1 MTAMATRTV
10 RWFLT
15 HAKRPECVLAPLI
28 LLLILA
34 AWESVTRAFH
44 IPPFIVP
51 APSAVIGALFRGLH
65 SGIYT
70 AHFLHT
76 LAETLLGFVI
86 GASVG
91 FGLGVLVARSLL
103 LERTFYPYV
112 VAFQTMPKIA
122 IAPLLILWFGFGIWS
137 KVAMASMIAFFPVLV
152 NAITGLRAA
161 DREVVELLR
170 SLSATEWQIFRM
182 VQLPTALPYVFAG
195 LDIAIVFSL
204 LATIVAEFV
213 GSQMG
218 MGNLILQMNFALD
231 VAGVFAVLII
241 LSALGVCLHLIV
253 VKIERR
259 VIFWTKTDSVIRT

>member
-1 MTAMATRTV
+1 MI
-10 RWFLT
+10 LS
-15 HAKRPECVLAPLI
+15 KRPEYFLTPLI
-28 LLLILA
+28 SVLILA
-34 AWESVTRAFH
+34 AWESVVRGFR

-51 APSAVIGALFRGLH
+51 PPSAVFRALVGSLH
-65 SGIYT
+65 SGVYM

-76 LAETLLGFVI
+76 LAETLLGFLI
-86 GASVG
+86 GSLV
-91 FGLGVLVARSLL
+91 GLGLGALISRSPL

-137 KVAMASMIAFFPVLV
+137 KVAMASMIAFFPVMV
-152 NAITGLRAA
+152 NVITGLRAV
-161 DREVVELLR
+161 DREVVELMR
-170 SLSATEWQIFRM
+170 SLSATEWQIFKLVR
-182 VQLPTALPYVFAG
+182 LPTALPYIFAG

-241 LSALGVCLHLIV
+241 LSGLGVCLHLIV
-253 VKIERR
+253 VKVQRR
-259 VIFWTKTDSVIRT
+259 VIFWTKTDGVMGA